1 MPCAGHDPQFA
12 TAQAPAEPLLRPV
25 GHDPV
30 RSCLQDQHRY
40 ARIHGFATERGD
52 GGIGGGKPAVGQ
64 PDDGQPRIMLDQGK
78 CAVEPAPV
86 TGQPIALEPA
96 PSGSESDQ
104 VTRQAEGDRE
114 PDQQPHHPAADPV
127 RQDVDHR
134 REQDQPVGTDPARR
148 TQGQVS
154 AHGMPHQE
162 QAPAIAHREAACPQ
176 DAVEIGKVV
185 IHRLDMDQTPVGE
198 RTVRQP
204 LPAPVQAQHLVPAV
218 LQLAD
223 RLQVLLDELA
233 EAREQNGPRPLPP
246 GRARWKNGV
255 AQPGPVMSGP
265 AVLDTPVIADRG
277 NAGRGCGTCGHDAS
291 TTAQSSG
298 QSSTTSAPGPGS
310 RSAVRAALARDTLTS
325 PSGPGMQRTR

>member
-1 MPCAGHDPQFA
+1 
-12 TAQAPAEPLLRPV
+12 
-25 GHDPV
+25 
-30 RSCLQDQHRY
+30 
-40 ARIHGFATERGD
+40 
-52 GGIGGGKPAVGQ
+52 
-64 PDDGQPRIMLDQGK
+64 
-78 CAVEPAPV
+78 
-86 TGQPIALEPA
+86 
-96 PSGSESDQ
+96 
-104 VTRQAEGDRE
+104 
-114 PDQQPHHPAADPV
+114 
-127 RQDVDHR
+127 
-134 REQDQPVGTDPARR
+134 
-148 TQGQVS
+148 
-154 AHGMPHQE
+154 MPHQE

-265 AVLDTPVIADRG
+265 AVLDAPVIADRG